1 MEALLG
7 GLREQIYNDISGFVA
22 AQRDEREAAERE
34 RQKQLLTAV
43 SAAITRD
50 LPVQIEKILKKELKG
65 VVGEMGKAVT
75 AAREK
80 GGAAGDADAKA
91 LAAALP
97 KALTT
102 AMTATVVPKFEK
114 ATNEMFAQVKS
125 TFERGMDELAA
136 ELYTQK
142 ENAIAAEAE
151 PLVRSLRGAADEVRA
166 AAETLAAHP
175 STVNTSKGGEGGS
188 SSLAELESR
197 MDPTVALGA
206 AVDAGDFEGAFT
218 KALGLSSVDLVAWT
232 CSRAE
237 ARREAIFSSA
247 PVALSQ
253 GVLLSLAQQLSSDLE
268 EEPELK
274 IAWIRDAAL
283 AIDPSDAALAAH
295 MRPILEAV
303 FAGLHAC
310 ATAPETPAPVKN
322 NLRLCIHVVNSLL
335 TACK

>member
-1 MEALLG
+1 
-7 GLREQIYNDISGFVA
+7 
-22 AQRDEREAAERE
+22 
-34 RQKQLLTAV
+34 
-43 SAAITRD
+43 
-50 LPVQIEKILKKELKG
+50 
-65 VVGEMGKAVT
+65 
-75 AAREK
+75 
-80 GGAAGDADAKA
+80 
-91 LAAALP
+91 
-97 KALTT
+97 
-102 AMTATVVPKFEK
+102 
-114 ATNEMFAQVKS
+114 
-125 TFERGMDELAA
+125 MDELAA

-253 GVLLSLAQQLSSDLE
+253 GGCSRWRSSSSDLE

-283 AIDPSDAALAAH
+283 AIDLSDAALAAH

-303 FAGLHAC
+303 FALHARHPPRRPRRSRTTC
-310 ATAPETPAPVKN
+310 GSAYT
-322 NLRLCIHVVNSLL
+322 S
-335 TACK
+335 

>member
-1 MEALLG
+1 
-7 GLREQIYNDISGFVA
+7 
-22 AQRDEREAAERE
+22 
-34 RQKQLLTAV
+34 
-43 SAAITRD
+43 
-50 LPVQIEKILKKELKG
+50 
-65 VVGEMGKAVT
+65 
-75 AAREK
+75 
-80 GGAAGDADAKA
+80 
-91 LAAALP
+91 
-97 KALTT
+97 
-102 AMTATVVPKFEK
+102 
-114 ATNEMFAQVKS
+114 
-125 TFERGMDELAA
+125 
-136 ELYTQK
+136 
-142 ENAIAAEAE
+142 
-151 PLVRSLRGAADEVRA
+151 
-166 AAETLAAHP
+166 
-175 STVNTSKGGEGGS
+175 
-188 SSLAELESR
+188 

-322 NLRLCIHVVNSLL
+322 DLRLCIHVVNSLL